1 MPNTTNLSNVNV
13 GSSANAGD
21 GDVLREAF
29 IKVNTNFNA
38 VYSSGQ
44 YKTYLSDSVD
54 FPGYTWDGDTNTGMY
69 HAGTGK
75 IGFTINGT
83 PHLILDEAGTIKWL
97 NQELSTKGYV
107 DTSIAAYTG
116 GVLGGNIVVQTGTGN
131 TTVTVNGIPVVTA
144 LPTIGNYEGRI
155 AFYNG
160 DVWTYSSYPAG
171 NGATL
176 AADTTIA
183 RAAGS
188 DSRWVRFRGDQAMSI
203 GLVKPAT
210 APEGT
215 TFYETGNAVIYLYL
229 SGQWRTLSGVI
240 TSNAPAGLDVLTSLP
255 SVGAPENY
263 SGRTV
268 VVGTTSYIY
277 ISGQWKNLGDYISGA
292 SSNTGSGITFG
303 TTLPATANVG
313 ELFRVTGTGL
323 YIYDG
328 GWKTIPQYTAN
339 TSTASIR
346 TLATLPVD
354 VTYYNAGDLII
365 VGTKTYI
372 LNITKTSWD
381 LYTPGAANTL
391 TNVVLSPGQV
401 TTNVLANSSVTVDKI
416 FANTI
421 TAAKIA
427 DNTIT
432 TVKIAEEAITAAKI
446 AANSITS
453 AKIQAGVI
461 TSREIAS
468 NSIPG
473 SRLQVGSITSRE
485 LATGSIPATS
495 VTANTLSEISQNAG
509 NIVSGIFSSNDGK
522 MVIDLNS
529 KFIRIEL

>member
-1 MPNTTNLSNVNV
+1 MPNSQNLSNVNV
-13 GSSANAGD
+13 GTSANAGN

-38 VYSSGQ
+38 VYNNGQ
-44 YKTYLSDSVD
+44 YKSYLSDSID
-54 FPGYTWDGDTNTGMY
+54 FPGYTWDGDNDTGMY

-75 IGFTINGT
+75 IGFTINGA

-97 NQELSTKGYV
+97 NAELSTKGYV
-107 DTSIAAYTG
+107 DTSIAALTG
-116 GVLGGNIVVQTGTGN
+116 GVLTGNIG
-131 TTVTVNGIPVVTA
+131 GIPVVTS
-144 LPTIGNYEGRI
+144 LPTSGNYEGKI
-155 AFYNG
+155 AYYLG
-160 DVWTYSSYPAG
+160 DIWTYTSYPVG

-176 AADTTIA
+176 GADPAIA

-188 DSRWVRFRGDQAMSI
+188 DSRWVRFRGDQALSI
-203 GLVKPAT
+203 GLVKPST

-215 TFYETGNAVIYLYL
+215 IYYETGNATIYLYL
-229 SGQWRTLSGVI
+229 SGQWATLSGVI
-240 TSNAPAGLDVLTSLP
+240 TSNTPSGLDVRASLP
-255 SVGAPENY
+255 SVGDPGNY
-263 SGRTV
+263 TGRTV
-268 VVGTTSYIY
+268 VVGNTSYIF
-277 ISGQWKNLGDYISGA
+277 ISGQWKNLGNYITGA
-292 SSNTGSGITFG
+292 SSNTGSGITSG

-346 TLATLPVD
+346 TLATLPTN

-365 VGTKTYI
+365 VGNKTYI
-372 LNITKTSWD
+372 LNQDKSAWT
-381 LYTPGAANTL
+381 LFTPGASNTI

-401 TTNVLANSSVTVDKI
+401 TTNVLANSSVTSDKI
-416 FANTI
+416 AANTI
-421 TAAKIA
+421 TAGDIQ

-432 TVKIAEEAITAAKI
+432 TVKIADQAITAVKI
-446 AANSITS
+446 APNSITS

-461 TSREIAS
+461 TDREIAG

-473 SRLQVGSITSRE
+473 SKLQVGSITSRE
-485 LATGSIPATS
+485 LSVNSIPASTIS
-495 VTANTLSEISQNAG
+495 ANTLSEITQNAG
-509 NIVSGIFSSNDGK
+509 NIVTGVFSSADGK

-529 KFIRIEL
+529 KFIRIEI

>member
-38 VYSSGQ
+38 VYNNGQ
-44 YKTYLSDSVD
+44 YKSLISDTPD
-54 FPGYTWDGDTNTGMY
+54 FPGYAWDGDTNTGMY

-83 PHLILDEAGTIKWL
+83 PHLLLDETGAISWL
-97 NQELSTKGYV
+97 NSELSTKNYV
-107 DTSIAAYTG
+107 DASIAAYTG
-116 GVLGGNIVVQTGTGN
+116 GILNGNIG
-131 TTVTVNGIPVVTA
+131 GIPLVVS
-144 LPTIGNYEGRI
+144 LPTVGNFEGRV
-155 AFYNG
+155 AYYLG
-160 DVWTYSSYPAG
+160 DIWTYTSYPVG
-171 NGATL
+171 NGSGL
-176 AADTTIA
+176 GADSAIA

-188 DSRWVRFRGDQAMSI
+188 DSRWVRFRGDQAISI
-203 GLVKPAT
+203 GLVKPSN

-215 TFYETGNAVIYLYL
+215 TFYETGNAAIYLYL
-229 SGQWRTLSGVI
+229 SGQWKTLSSVI

-255 SVGAPENY
+255 AVGDASNY

-268 VVGTTSYIY
+268 VVGTASYIF
-277 ISGQWKNLGDYISGA
+277 ISGQWKNLGDYISGS
-292 SSNTGSGITFG
+292 SSNTSSGITSG
-303 TTLPATANVG
+303 ATLPASANVG

-365 VGTKTYI
+365 VGNKTYI
-372 LNITKTSWD
+372 LDITKTSWA
-381 LYTPGAANTL
+381 LFTPGAANTL
-391 TNVVLSPGQV
+391 TSVVLSAGQV
-401 TTNVLANSSVTVDKI
+401 TTNVLANSSVTAVKI
-416 FANTI
+416 LANTI
-421 TAAKIA
+421 TGNKLE

-432 TVKIAEEAITAAKI
+432 TIKIQDEAITAAKI

-485 LATGSIPATS
+485 LAVSSIPITS
-495 VTANTLSEISQNAG
+495 VTANTLSELSQNAG
-509 NIVSGIFSSNDGK
+509 NIVSGIFSSADGK

-529 KFIRIEL
+529 KFIRIEI

>member
-13 GSSANAGD
+13 GSAANAGD

-29 IKVNTNFNA
+29 IKVNANFNA
-38 VYSSGQ
+38 VYNSGQ
-44 YKTYLSDSVD
+44 YKSYISDTQD
-54 FPGYTWDGDTNTGMY
+54 FPGYSWDGDTNTGMY

-97 NQELSTKGYV
+97 DAELSTKGYV
-107 DTSIAAYTG
+107 DASIAAYTG
-116 GVLGGNIVVQTGTGN
+116 GILNGNIGGLPLV
-131 TTVTVNGIPVVTA
+131 A
-144 LPTIGNYEGRI
+144 SLPTVGNYEGRV
-155 AFYNG
+155 AYYLG
-160 DVWTYSSYPAG
+160 DIWTYTSYPIG
-171 NGATL
+171 NGSGL
-176 AADTTIA
+176 SADSTIA

-188 DSRWVRFRGDQAMSI
+188 DSRWVRFRGDQALSI
-203 GLVKPAT
+203 GLVKPSN

-215 TFYETGNAVIYLYL
+215 TFYETGNAAIYLYL
-229 SGQWRTLSGVI
+229 SGQWRTLSSII
-240 TSNAPAGLDVLTSLP
+240 TSSAPAGLDVLVSLP
-255 SVGAPENY
+255 AVGDASNY

-268 VVGTTSYIY
+268 VVGTTSYIF
-277 ISGQWKNLGDYISGA
+277 ISGQWKNLGNYITGA
-292 SSNTGSGITFG
+292 SSNTGSGITSG
-303 TTLPATANVG
+303 ATLPASANVG

-339 TSTASIR
+339 TGTASIR
-346 TLATLPVD
+346 TLATLPAD

-365 VGTKTYI
+365 VGGRTYI
-372 LNITKTSWD
+372 LNETKTSWT
-381 LYTPGAANTL
+381 LFTPGAANTI
-391 TNVVLSPGQV
+391 TNIVLSAGQV
-401 TTNVLANSSVTVDKI
+401 TTNVLANSSVTAVKI
-416 FANTI
+416 LANTI
-421 TAAKIA
+421 TGSKLE

-432 TVKIAEEAITAAKI
+432 STKIQDEAVTATKI

-485 LATGSIPATS
+485 LASASIPATA

-509 NIVSGIFSSNDGK
+509 NIVSGIFSSADGK

-529 KFIRIEL
+529 KFIRIEI

>member
-38 VYSSGQ
+38 VYSGGQ
-44 YKTYLSDSVD
+44 YKSYISDTED
-54 FPGYTWDGDTNTGMY
+54 FPGYSWDGDTNTGMY

-75 IGFTINGT
+75 IGFTINGA
-83 PHLILDEAGTIKWL
+83 PHLILDEAGTIRWL
-97 NQELSTKGYV
+97 GSELSTKGYV
-107 DTSIAAYTG
+107 DAGIAAFSG
-116 GVLGGNIVVQTGTGN
+116 GIVSGNIG
-131 TTVTVNGIPVVTA
+131 GIPVVTS
-144 LPTIGNYEGRI
+144 LPTVGNYEGRI
-155 AFYNG
+155 SYYLG
-160 DVWTYSSYPAG
+160 DIWTYTGYPVG

-176 AADTTIA
+176 GAEPAIA

-188 DSRWVRFRGDQAMSI
+188 DLRWVRFRGDQAMTV

-229 SGQWRTLSGVI
+229 SGQWRTLSGII
-240 TSNAPAGLDVLTSLP
+240 TSNAPAGLNVLTSLP
-255 SVGAPENY
+255 AVGDASNY

-268 VVGTTSYIY
+268 VVGTASYIF
-277 ISGQWKNLGDYISGA
+277 ISGQWKNLGDYISGS
-292 SSNTGSGITFG
+292 SSNTSSGITSG
-303 TTLPATANVG
+303 ASLPASANVG

-339 TSTASIR
+339 TGTASIR
-346 TLATLPVD
+346 TLTTLPAD

-365 VGTKTYI
+365 VGNKTYI
-372 LNITKTSWD
+372 LNTTKTSWD
-381 LYTPGAANTL
+381 LFTPGANT
-391 TNVVLSPGQV
+391 TVSNVVLSAGQV
-401 TTNVLANSSVTVDKI
+401 TTNVLANSSVTAVKI
-416 FANTI
+416 LANTI
-421 TAAKIA
+421 TGNKLE

-432 TVKIAEEAITAAKI
+432 TAKIQDEAVTAIKIAP
-446 AANSITS
+446 NSITS
-453 AKIQAGVI
+453 AKIQTGVI
-461 TSREIAS
+461 TGREIAS

-473 SRLQVGSITSRE
+473 SRLQIGSITSRE

-495 VTANTLSEISQNAG
+495 VTANTLSEISVNAG
-509 NIVSGIFSSNDGK
+509 NITSGIFSSADGK
-522 MVIDLNS
+522 MVIDLDS